1 MITIGIDPGIEK
13 TGIGIVEK
21 NKQKSNLIY
30 QYLIKTSPKV
40 SHGERLKIIYD
51 DLCDVISLFSI
62 DYASIEKVFFAK
74 NVKTASIISEVRG
87 VLILALQQNNIPIYQ
102 YTPLQVKQALTGYGK
117 ATKRQIQELV
127 KLLLDLK
134 EIPKPDDVADGI
146 ALAITHINTFK
157 TISRIKDKKNYFD
170 DYMAFRR

>member
-51 DLCDVISLFSI
+51 DLCDVISLFSMKI
-62 DYASIEKVFFAK
+62 
-74 NVKTASIISEVRG
+74 
-87 VLILALQQNNIPIYQ
+87 
-102 YTPLQVKQALTGYGK
+102 
-117 ATKRQIQELV
+117 
-127 KLLLDLK
+127 
-134 EIPKPDDVADGI
+134 
-146 ALAITHINTFK
+146 
-157 TISRIKDKKNYFD
+157 
-170 DYMAFRR
+170 